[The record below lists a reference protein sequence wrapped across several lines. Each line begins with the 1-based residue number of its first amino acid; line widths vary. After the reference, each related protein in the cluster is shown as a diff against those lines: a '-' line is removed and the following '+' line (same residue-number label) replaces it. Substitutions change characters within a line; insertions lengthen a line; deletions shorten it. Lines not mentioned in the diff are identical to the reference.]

1 MFSTATQLKAN
12 IANLSKAT
20 GIPHIVL
27 QRRYMLDRFLERLS
41 LSPYRDFFI
50 LKGGM
55 LISGMV
61 GIAARATQDLDATVK
76 GLPLTLEHMRQ
87 VMEEIA
93 ATDVGDQI
101 TFSVSSAGAIMEDA
115 EYEGVRIGM
124 RAQLQN
130 MSVPIKIDISTGD
143 AITPEE
149 ISFDYRLMFEE
160 RHIDILAYPIETL
173 LAEKIE
179 SMLVRAD
186 ANSRMRDFYD
196 MHLLY
201 RIQGAG
207 IDAKTLSAALRAT
220 AEKRKTIEL
229 LDKAETILTLLDSSD
244 EMEKAWKHYQRTTS
258 YAAEISWQDV
268 MRSVRELCVD
278 SGLSVKSS

>member
-1 MFSTATQLKAN
+1 MFNTAIQLKAN

-149 ISFDYRLMFEE
+149 ISFDYSLMFEE

-179 SMLVRAD
+179 SMLVRAN

-258 YAAEISWQDV
+258 YAAEISWKDV

>member
-1 MFSTATQLKAN
+1 MFNTATQLKAN

-229 LDKAETILTLLDSSD
+229 LDNAETILTLLDSSD
-244 EMEKAWKHYQRTTS
+244 EMEMAWKQYQRTTS

>member
-1 MFSTATQLKAN
+1 MFNTAIQLKAN

-229 LDKAETILTLLDSSD
+229 LDNAETILTLLDSSD
-244 EMEKAWKHYQRTTS
+244 EMEMAWKQYQRTTS

>member
-1 MFSTATQLKAN
+1 MFNTATQLKAN

-201 RIQGAG
+201 RIQGTC

-229 LDKAETILTLLDSSD
+229 LDKAETILNLLDSSD

>member
-1 MFSTATQLKAN
+1 MFNTATQLKAN

-101 TFSVSSAGAIMEDA
+101 TFSVSSAGAIM
-115 EYEGVRIGM
+115 EGVRIGM

-229 LDKAETILTLLDSSD
+229 LDKAETILNLLDSSD

>member
-1 MFSTATQLKAN
+1 MFNTATQLKAN

-229 LDKAETILTLLDSSD
+229 LDKAETILNLLDSSD